1 MQSYTCQVC
10 EKTFGKYGN
19 YKRHIEDK
27 KKPCIKKD
35 EYIENKKCKYCNKN
49 FVRRDYL
56 FKHLEKC
63 KKKNI
68 NIENSNTETDF
79 INEEIKN
86 LTMNNN
92 KINSHNVINIQ
103 NITNNNITNNNIT
116 NNNITINNIHFKLT
130 EYGSEDYNKIN
141 LANVLDSGSIMLK
154 VIEEIHCN
162 PENPE
167 YHNILITDKNRNIVN
182 VFRENRWSSESKNI
196 VTKSLV
202 NRTYLHLVDL
212 KEKLVKKYKQQ
223 IEDEIQKFIF
233 NQLDDY
239 YLEHR
244 RILNQRI
251 NNIIYDK
258 RDMVKDTYEKHK
270 EAKKLREK
278 KIAEQKYYLDEY
290 KENIDELSDSSF
302 LDF

>member
-1 MQSYTCQVC
+1 MDRFKCQIC
-10 EKTFGKYGN
+10 EKTFSKYGN

-35 EYIENKKCKYCNKN
+35 EFIENKQCKYCNKF

-63 KKKNI
+63 KNKDKVDIGLNKDKCSDKEIEEIRKINILNSNINSNNITNI
-68 NIENSNTETDF
+68 NI
-79 INEEIKN
+79 
-86 LTMNNN
+86 
-92 KINSHNVINIQ
+92 
-103 NITNNNITNNNIT
+103 NNNIT
-116 NNNITINNIHFKLT
+116 NNNITINNIHFQLT
-130 EYGSEDYNKIN
+130 EYGNEDYNKIN

-182 VFRENRWSSESKNI
+182 VFRQNGWSSESKNI
-196 VTKSLV
+196 VTKGLI

-270 EAKKLREK
+270 QAKKLREK
-278 KIAEQKYYLDEY
+278 KLLEQKYYLDEY
-290 KENIDELSDSSF
+290 KEQIEELSDCSI
-302 LDF
+302 